1 MRSRDRLSQA
11 GLLPRMQARPRKDG
25 GFTYRYIPVTGA
37 PIPLGRDRDEAIRK
51 VLDMNGRADD
61 TGTFN
66 HCWRLYKESPEWL
79 ALAERTRSDYE
90 DYSKPLLKVF
100 GAMFSGAL
108 TQQMCRRYMKVERQ
122 GKVRANREMAL
133 LSNLMVVAIDH
144 GFAANNPTAG
154 MKRLKERP
162 RKTLPAADDL
172 GRFVEWLQ
180 GRGKQWSVIAAMAQ
194 FAAKTG
200 ARRTEF
206 LRATVFQVKDQ
217 EARLGRAKQREG
229 VEVVDVVELDAEALA
244 VLAAVKRE
252 GCQYLFPNRS
262 GRPYTEKGFKAL
274 WSRAKAQALK
284 EGLVAVNFTFHDLRA
299 LYVSRY
305 REAHGGAMPGL
316 HKNPE
321 VTARV
326 YDRRVEIR
334 RKSA

>member
-1 MRSRDRLSQA
+1 
-11 GLLPRMQARPRKDG
+11 MQARRRKDG

-66 HCWRLYKESPEWL
+66 HCWRLYQESPEWRD
-79 ALAERTRSDYE
+79 LAERTRQDYQ

-108 TQQMCRRYMKVERQ
+108 TQQMCRRYMKVERE

-144 GFAANNPTAG
+144 GFASGNPTAG
-154 MKRLKERP
+154 MRRLKERP
-162 RKTLPAADDL
+162 RKALPVGAELAK
-172 GRFVEWLQ
+172 FVEWLQ
-180 GRGKQWSVIAAMAQ
+180 GRGKQWAVIAAMAQ

-206 LRATVFQVKDQ
+206 LRATVFQVKDH
-217 EARLGRAKQREG
+217 EARLGRAKQRDG
-229 VEVVDVVELDAEALA
+229 AEVVDVVELDEAAMA
-244 VLAAVKRE
+244 VLAAIKRE
-252 GCQYLFPNRS
+252 NCQFLFPTRS
-262 GRPYTEKGFKAL
+262 RRPYTEQGFKAM
-274 WSRAKAQALK
+274 WSKAMK
-284 EGLVAVNFTFHDLRA
+284 KAVEDKIVSVRFTFHDLRA

-305 REAHGGAMPGL
+305 ADANGALPKL

-334 RKSA
+334 RKTV